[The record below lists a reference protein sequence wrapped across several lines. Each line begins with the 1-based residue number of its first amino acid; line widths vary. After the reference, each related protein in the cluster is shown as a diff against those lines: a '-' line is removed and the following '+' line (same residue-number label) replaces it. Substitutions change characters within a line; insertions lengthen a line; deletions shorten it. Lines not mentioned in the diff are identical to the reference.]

1 VSHAHAATDLA
12 QTPPPPRVSA
22 GIRLDSSDIARLA
35 GLCARAVPDP
45 PAPDELEGA
54 FCADDQPATV
64 FGDLD
69 TGVVALAECDDG
81 PHIRL
86 LAVDPAARGRG
97 LGHALL
103 QEAEDWARGA
113 GHQAL
118 VTGADP
124 PYFLWPGVPSTNT
137 ALLCLLE
144 RRHYS
149 RTEANFNMDV
159 DLTALPDDPG
169 GGHRLARPDERAEL
183 DEWMAANWSNWR
195 PEVMRA
201 LDKGN
206 LVIARAEGDAGPVT
220 AFCAFEVNRRG
231 FLGPVAVRPD
241 LMGRGQ
247 GKGVLLGALHELRR
261 RGAERVSV
269 VWIGPVVPYA
279 AVGGEVSDIYFVY
292 RKGLA

>member
-1 VSHAHAATDLA
+1 MSWRWPNATTGPTSACWRSIRRPEAAVS
-12 QTPPPPRVSA
+12 
-22 GIRLDSSDIARLA
+22 
-35 GLCARAVPDP
+35 
-45 PAPDELEGA
+45 
-54 FCADDQPATV
+54 
-64 FGDLD
+64 
-69 TGVVALAECDDG
+69 
-81 PHIRL
+81 
-86 LAVDPAARGRG
+86 
-97 LGHALL
+97 GHALL
-103 QEAEDWARGA
+103 QEAEDWACQD

-118 VTGADP
+118 ITGADP
-124 PYFLWPGVPSTNT
+124 PYFLWPGVPSSNT

-159 DLTALPDDPG
+159 DLTRIPDDPG

-195 PEVMRA
+195 AEVLRA

-206 LVIARAEGDAGPVT
+206 LVIARADGDTGPVT

-231 FLGPVAVRPD
+231 LLGPVAVRPD
-241 LMGRGQ
+241 LMGQGQ

-261 RGAERVSV
+261 RGAEQVSV

-279 AVGGEVSDIYFVY
+279 AVGGHVSDVFFVY